1 MTNFVELN
9 ANVMKTQRIAIALTL
24 INLIVILFIAASPQK
39 ENFEK
44 ITVKEFEMIDQ
55 NGKQRALIKVEPDGE
70 IVFRLRDSQG
80 NVRVKLGAGKGG
92 SGLVLLDDQTNPG
105 VHALAKKDKAFITV
119 TGKDG
124 KKREY

>member
-1 MTNFVELN
+1 
-9 ANVMKTQRIAIALTL
+9 MKTQRIALALTL

-39 ENFEK
+39 ENFDR

-80 NVRVKLGAGKGG
+80 NVRVKLGAGNDG